1 MFLLKMIESL
11 HDRAYQAVWAIRPL
25 DIRNLHSGIY
35 GYLWVSM
42 GIYGYSIHLEHL
54 LPNAES
60 SKSICIPL
68 WAIRDSKTLIL
79 LGMIAICLIAI
90 GWLIRTLFSSR

>member
-35 GYLWVSM
+35 GY
-42 GIYGYSIHLEHL
+42 SIHLEPL